1 MRGYLDTGQTFT
13 GLMVHLGLEEAKPTS
28 TRYWAPSRL
37 TTRMLWVLG
46 FSFLATVSAGARY
59 REREAPDLAAI
70 EDPGADPAHCVA
82 QGDQGGEHQL

>member
-13 GLMVHLGLEEAKPTS
+13 GLIVYLGLEEAKPTS

-46 FSFLATVSAGARY
+46 FSFLATVFAGARDK
-59 REREAPDLAAI
+59 RE
-70 EDPGADPAHCVA
+70 
-82 QGDQGGEHQL
+82 GGT